1 MPLQTSATF
10 QAMQHPP
17 SKSHDKSSVF
27 ERLFL
32 AALFAEWGGDRD
44 TKIDSFF
51 EHSQDKI

>member
-27 ERLFL
+27 ESLFL